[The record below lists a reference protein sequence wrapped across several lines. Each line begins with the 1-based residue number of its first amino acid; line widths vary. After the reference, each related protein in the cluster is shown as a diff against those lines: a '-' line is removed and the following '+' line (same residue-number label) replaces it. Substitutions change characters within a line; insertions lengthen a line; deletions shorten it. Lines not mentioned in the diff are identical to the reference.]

1 MTMKEKYP
9 DNYQCYMQLA
19 YLYMDMEG
27 QKPESSRN
35 YSKVLEYYN
44 LAVQFAPSGKNT
56 SDILQLTAKI
66 NELRSK
72 GWL

>member
-1 MTMKEKYP
+1 
-9 DNYQCYMQLA
+9 
-19 YLYMDMEG
+19 MDMEG